1 MTTCQGVLLDTVS
14 IQGYIFQSN
23 ELKENVGASYIIEDL
38 VYGDYLKEAVGYVLP
53 SFQVDL
59 DEWKK
64 PPFAMKGCDP
74 FEIGYIGGGNALLLF
89 GNEEHAKAFICEWTR
104 ILMVKAPQVI
114 TAVALDV
121 FDSYSF
127 QESKRRLF
135 KLMQNNKFRF
145 SPQTVIPAHG
155 ITAECTR
162 SGLSQNIWNKK
173 VKAYVSAASH
183 ARIQNAE
190 TARDKINDI
199 YQDIIKDKFTF
210 TNDFSKLGQIEGE
223 NSHIA
228 IVHIDGNDIGE
239 YFSNPEI
246 NSLPMMRENSVTID
260 KITRSAFKSLVA
272 DIVDDYTKIM
282 DSLGFDNDSKNPSRW
297 YPIDDEDEKKRRI
310 IPIRP
315 IILSGDDVTFVCD
328 GKLGI
333 SFAEKFIQ
341 FFENEAKNKGLAITV
356 CAGIAIIKTKYPFFR
371 GYCLAEE
378 LCRNAKNVRKNED
391 QKCSYLDFHIA
402 TGAIAGSLDDIRSIH
417 FKAPMGR
424 LHCRPY
430 RMDQENQDEKSFSL
444 LVKNTEKLKK
454 DFPKNKCHELREVIT
469 MNEAEKDRF
478 LAEIKARK
486 KALPAIPGRSF
497 EKNLFDSVME
507 SGKEISATPYLDMI
521 ELIQYYPF
529 LSSQES

>member
-23 ELKENVGASYIIEDL
+23 ELKENVGASYIIENL
-38 VYGDYLKEAVGYVLP
+38 VYGDYLKEAVGYVWP

-59 DEWKK
+59 YEWKR
-64 PPFAMKGCDP
+64 PPFAMKSCDP

-89 GNEEHAKAFICEWTR
+89 GKEEYAKAFIRDWTR

-121 FDSYSF
+121 FDSDSF
-127 QESKRRLF
+127 QVSKKRLF
-135 KLMQNNKFRF
+135 KQMQTNKFRF

-162 SGLSQNIWNKK
+162 SGLSQNIQNDQ

-183 ARIQNAE
+183 ARIQAGKA
-190 TARDKINDI
+190 ARNKINKNKT
-199 YQDIIKDKFTF
+199 YQDIIKDKFVF

-223 NSHIA
+223 DSHIA

-246 NSLPMMRENSVTID
+246 NSLPMMRENSVMID
-260 KITRSAFKSLVA
+260 KITRSAFKSLVSY
-272 DIVDDYTKIM
+272 IVDDYTQIM
-282 DSLGFDNDSKNPSRW
+282 DSLGFDNSSKNPSRW
-297 YPIDDEDEKKRRI
+297 YPTDDEDEEKRRRI

-315 IILSGDDVTFVCD
+315 IILGGDDVTFVCD
-328 GKLGI
+328 GKMGI
-333 SFAEKFIQ
+333 YFAKKFIH
-341 FFENEAKNKGLAITV
+341 FFEDKAKEKGLAITA

-402 TGAIAGSLDDIRSIH
+402 TGAIDQIPNHIRDSH
-417 FKAPMGR
+417 FSGAKQLNRGKGYKYP
-424 LHCRPY
+424 HSY
-430 RMDQENQDEKSFSL
+430 DNHYIDQQYLPDN
-444 LVKNTEKLKK
+444 LKDK
-454 DFPKNKCHELREVIT
+454 KYYESSQSGQ
-469 MNEAEKDRF
+469 
-478 LAEIKARK
+478 EIKFYEFNKKLRK
-486 KALPAIPGRSF
+486 
-497 EKNLFDSVME
+497 
-507 SGKEISATPYLDMI
+507 
-521 ELIQYYPF
+521 
-529 LSSQES
+529 

>member
-23 ELKENVGASYIIEDL
+23 ELKENVGASYIIENL

-59 DEWKK
+59 EEWKK
-64 PPFAMKGCDP
+64 PPFAMKSCDP
-74 FEIGYIGGGNALLLF
+74 FEIGYIGAGNAFLLF
-89 GNEEHAKAFICEWTR
+89 GEEEHAKAFIRRWTR

-114 TAVALDV
+114 TAVALDI
-121 FDSYSF
+121 FDLDSF
-127 QESKRRLF
+127 QGSKRRLF
-135 KLMQNNKFRF
+135 NQLRTNKLRF

-162 SGLSQNIWNKK
+162 SGLSQNIQNDQ

-183 ARIQNAE
+183 ARIQAGKA
-190 TARDKINDI
+190 ARNKINKNKT
-199 YQDIIKDKFTF
+199 YQDIIKDKFVF

-223 NSHIA
+223 DSHIA

-246 NSLPMMRENSVTID
+246 NSLPMMRENSVMID
-260 KITRSAFKSLVA
+260 EITRSAFKSLVSY
-272 DIVDDYTKIM
+272 IVDNYPKIM
-282 DSLGFDNDSKNPSRW
+282 DSLGFDNHSKNPSRW
-297 YPIDDEDEKKRRI
+297 YPIDEEDEEKRRI

-315 IILSGDDVTFVCD
+315 IILSGDDVTFICD

-333 SFAEKFIQ
+333 YFAEKFIQ
-341 FFENEAKNKGLAITV
+341 FFENEDKNKRLAITA

-402 TGAIAGSLDDIRSIH
+402 TGAIAGFLDDIRRIH

-430 RMDQENQDEKSFSL
+430 RMDQESQDEKSFSL
-444 LVKNTEKLKK
+444 LVKNAKELKK

-469 MNEAEKDRF
+469 MNEAAKDQF

-486 KALPAIPGRSF
+486 RALPGIPGKPLF
-497 EKNLFDSVME
+497 ENNLFDSVME

-529 LSSQES
+529 L